1 MTRPV
6 NSIYTPAICFLY
18 PHTAVHCNTQQI
30 KYCEVEQAR
39 DAAANGEKKE
49 EKKEGKTEAV
59 DSAGDSSG
67 KKEAKE

>member
-1 MTRPV
+1 MFPT
-6 NSIYTPAICFLY
+6 SSHCF
-18 PHTAVHCNTQQI
+18 HCNTQQI
-30 KYCEVEQAR
+30 KYCEVEQER

-49 EKKEGKTEAV
+49 EKKEGKKEGKTEAA